1 MRDHLLDFHEQW
13 YSANIMTLA
22 IISNHS
28 LADMQTWAAEYFKPI
43 KNFDVQVPFLGE
55 PPAFPPGQLS
65 KVIKYI
71 PIQDYDQLMLVWALP
86 LSTDEKTKPLSYL
99 AFLFGHEGDNSLLS
113 YLKSE
118 GLALALG
125 AGAQDQLDSFS
136 IFEVSIT
143 LSEKGLQNY
152 QLVIE
157 AVFEYAQML
166 ERAGP

>member
-1 MRDHLLDFHEQW
+1 
-13 YSANIMTLA
+13 MTLA

-28 LADMQTWAAEYFKPI
+28 IADMQTWATEYFQPI

-55 PPAFPPGQLS
+55 PEAFPPGQLS

-71 PIQDYDQLMLVWALP
+71 PIQDYDSLTLVWALP
-86 LSTDEKTKPLSYL
+86 LSTDEKTKPLNYL
-99 AFLFGHEGDNSLLS
+99 MFLFGHEGDNSLLS

-118 GLALALG
+118 GLALSLF
-125 AGAQDQLDSFS
+125 AGDEDQLDSFS
-136 IFEVSIT
+136 LFKVVIV